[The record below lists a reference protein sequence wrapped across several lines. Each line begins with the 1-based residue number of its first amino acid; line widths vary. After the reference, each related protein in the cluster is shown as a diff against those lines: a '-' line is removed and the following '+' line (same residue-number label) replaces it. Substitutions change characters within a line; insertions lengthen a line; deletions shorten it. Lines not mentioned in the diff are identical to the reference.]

1 MQRNA
6 TELTFE
12 RVVYPQRLVESEGL
26 HSMSWTL
33 TLARSPGETGIC
45 AGSPRKEG
53 GPSRKQTWEKAPRK
67 WEMVRPL
74 PHRSRE
80 SCWGA
85 LVTKRS
91 TQAHVRP
98 RQAWEAGDYF
108 SRLSSAQQSSLKP
121 DWRNVLQQSLPWIFF
136 LEYLP
141 LILSPLFAH
150 LFQGLVNRHP
160 DSPLSTSPSP
170 RLTRISHVYF
180 VFIIFHLL
188 SCVNPTSNPHFYLGL
203 FFMKLLLHMKGFPSL
218 RVYNRTGTSF
228 WILK

>member
-53 GPSRKQTWEKAPRK
+53 GPGRKQTWENAPPK

-150 LFQGLVNRHP
+150 LFQGACEQTPRFTSKHIPTPTAHP
-160 DSPLSTSPSP
+160 HLARLFCVHYFPSTIMCKSYFKPPLLSRVIFYEASAAHE
-170 RLTRISHVYF
+170 RISF
-180 VFIIFHLL
+180 FAHL
-188 SCVNPTSNPHFYLGL
+188 
-203 FFMKLLLHMKGFPSL
+203 
-218 RVYNRTGTSF
+218 
-228 WILK
+228 